1 MYILAAEVA
10 RNLANQFSEMPKDQ
24 ERFNY
29 IFNTALAAR
38 GLEAEEIS
46 ISSTKS
52 TSTVSFASHSTLL
65 LKIFLFCPKT
75 NLSLRFLAPQRQF
88 FQVLGATKQW
98 GETNYYK
105 LQKEEQDANLV
116 KVSLHKLFFFP
127 NKQFLI

>member
-46 ISSTKS
+46 ISTTKS
-52 TSTVSFASHSTLL
+52 TRLPFTPHSMFL
-65 LKIFLFCPKT
+65 LKF
-75 NLSLRFLAPQRQF
+75 SF
-88 FQVLGATKQW
+88 F
-98 GETNYYK
+98 
-105 LQKEEQDANLV
+105 
-116 KVSLHKLFFFP
+116 
-127 NKQFLI
+127 